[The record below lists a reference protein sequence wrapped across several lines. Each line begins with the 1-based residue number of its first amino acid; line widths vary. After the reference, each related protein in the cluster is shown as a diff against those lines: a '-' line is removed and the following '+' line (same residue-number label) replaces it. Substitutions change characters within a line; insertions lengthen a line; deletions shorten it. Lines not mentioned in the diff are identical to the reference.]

1 MLHVQNRR
9 RHERVSFTCPVV
21 LKDKTGRVIF
31 KGRSADLTPCGVKV
45 VGPPP
50 AAVSEGLNV
59 WLEIKV
65 PNPRA
70 NGPRS
75 RVVKQRGYIRRITDM
90 GDWKSVIVVITE
102 NDLSKSVSP
111 SCL

>member
-1 MLHVQNRR
+1 
-9 RHERVSFTCPVV
+9 V

-31 KGRSADLTPCGVKV
+31 KGRSADLTPSGVKV

-50 AAVSEGLNV
+50 AAVSEGMDV
-59 WLEIKV
+59 WLEMKI
-65 PNPRA
+65 PNPRPH
-70 NGPRS
+70 GPRS
-75 RVVKQRGYIRRITDM
+75 RVVKHRGYIRRITDM

-102 NDLSKSVSP
+102 SDLTKSVSP

>member
-1 MLHVQNRR
+1 MLHVQDRR
-9 RHERVSFTCPVV
+9 RHERMVFTCPVV
-21 LKDKTGRVIF
+21 LKDKAGRVIF

-50 AAVSEGLNV
+50 AAVSEGMDV
-59 WLEIKV
+59 WLEMKV
-65 PNPRA
+65 QNRRA

-90 GDWKSVIVVITE
+90 GEWKSVIVVIIE
-102 NDLSKSVSP
+102 NDLSKRVLEP
-111 SCL
+111 RP